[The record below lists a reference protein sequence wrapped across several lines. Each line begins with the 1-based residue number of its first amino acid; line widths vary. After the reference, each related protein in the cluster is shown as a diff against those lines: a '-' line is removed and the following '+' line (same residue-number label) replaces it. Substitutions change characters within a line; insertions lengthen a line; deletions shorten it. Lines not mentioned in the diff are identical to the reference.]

1 MRCWGRFGNGASVS
15 EIAPGDLKAGKV
27 QLVPPQPHHLIPV
40 VEDDAD
46 GVVICY
52 VPLIDLALDH
62 RVLATVSGTTHKE
75 TISDDPV
82 PIQPPLRFGPPAIL
96 ASRYQEHGRLGLP
109 APYRL
114 IDEVDR
120 LVDLVVLGA
129 AGIIW
134 TAVAEKGE
142 RAVQIEDHALAH
154 RPHSL
159 RHQLDTR
166 GSRT

>member
-1 MRCWGRFGNGASVS
+1 MRCWGRLGNGASVS

-75 TISDDPV
+75 TISDDPM
-82 PIQPPLRFGPPAIL
+82 PIQPPLRFGPPPTL
-96 ASRYQEHGRLGLP
+96 PSRYQAHGRPRLP

-114 IDEVDR
+114 KGQTER
-120 LVDLVVLGA
+120 LVDLVVL
-129 AGIIW
+129 
-134 TAVAEKGE
+134 
-142 RAVQIEDHALAH
+142 
-154 RPHSL
+154 
-159 RHQLDTR
+159 
-166 GSRT
+166 